1 MPVQTVQ
8 SAARRARRLDRL
20 NNGVEFVLD
29 QMRAGAS
36 LRCTHRSSST
46 QWTLSSG
53 FEVST
58 SVANLVINRPDIVGV
73 GDSLFGVEFSQT
85 FRHVES

>member
-8 SAARRARRLDRL
+8 SAARRVRRLDRL

-36 LRCTHRSSST
+36 LRCTHGATTCWMLST
-46 QWTLSSG
+46 G
-53 FEVST
+53 FEVSKH
-58 SVANLVINRPDIVGV
+58 VADLITKRTDIAGA
-73 GDSLFGVEFSQT
+73 GDGLFGAELSQT
-85 FRHVES
+85 FRHIGS

>member
-8 SAARRARRLDRL
+8 SAARRVRRLDRL

-46 QWTLSSG
+46 LWTLSTG
-53 FEVST
+53 FAVSA
-58 SVANLVINRPDIVGV
+58 SVANLYQIPLIRTRGPIGAVRW
-73 GDSLFGVEFSQT
+73 T
-85 FRHVES
+85 

>member
-46 QWTLSSG
+46 LWTLSTG
-53 FEVST
+53 FDVSEH
-58 SVANLVINRPDIVGV
+58 VAHLITKRADIAGA
-73 GDSLFGVEFSQT
+73 GDGLFGAELSQT
-85 FRHVES
+85 FRHIEN

>member
-8 SAARRARRLDRL
+8 SAARRARRLNRL

-36 LRCTHRSSST
+36 LRCTHRSNST
-46 QWTLSSG
+46 QWALSSG
-53 FEVST
+53 FEVSAN
-58 SVANLVINRPDIVGV
+58 VANLVINRTDIVGV
-73 GDSLFGVEFSQT
+73 GDSLFGAELSQT
-85 FRHVES
+85 FRHIET